1 MNFYHKPLL
10 WIVFI
15 SHYKTINAQKHRKY
29 CLYITECPLG
39 AANEQTLHMKC

>member
-15 SHYKTINAQKHRKY
+15 SRYKTINAQKHRKY
-29 CLYITECPLG
+29 SLYITECQLG
-39 AANEQTLHMKC
+39 AADEQTV